1 MVKRITVLLIVVM
14 MIVPVL
20 SGCKKEKENQ
30 ITIVLDWTPNT
41 NHTGLFV
48 AQEKG
53 YFKELGL
60 NVKITEPPEGSTTQ
74 LIAVGKGQFGIS
86 FQDTLSKAYAQD
98 EPLPVT
104 VVAAVLQHNTSGVV
118 SYKAEGIEKPKDLE
132 NKTYATWED
141 PIELAI
147 LKQIVEED
155 GGDFS
160 KIELIPNTV
169 TNIVA
174 ALETSIDS
182 VWIYK
187 AWDGIALDVAGKEYN
202 FINFADYGEE
212 LDYYTPVIIANNDY
226 LAKNGDE
233 AKKVMSAIK
242 KGYEYAIENP
252 EEAADILLKA
262 CPENDKELV
271 KQSQA
276 WISTQYKADAA
287 EWGVI
292 DKERWDGFFTW
303 LYDNKLIEKEIP
315 SGFGFTNQFLEEK
328 HE

>member
-1 MVKRITVLLIVVM
+1 MTKRLVALLLVCL
-14 MIVPVL
+14 MIVPVI
-20 SGCKKEKENQ
+20 SGCKKEDKKE

-86 FQDTLSKAYAQD
+86 FQDTLAKAYAQD

-104 VVAAVLQHNTSGVV
+104 AVAAVLQHNTSGVV
-118 SYKAEGIEKPKDLE
+118 SLKDKGINSPKDLE
-132 NKTYATWED
+132 GKKYATWED

-147 LKQIVEED
+147 LEKIVAND

-174 ALETSIDS
+174 ALETSVDS

-187 AWDGIALDVAGKEYN
+187 AWDGIALEVAKKEYN
-202 FINFADYGEE
+202 FINFADFGKEY
-212 LDYYTPVIIANNDY
+212 DYYTPVIIANNDY
-226 LAKNGDE
+226 LKNNGEE
-233 AKKVMSAIK
+233 AKKVLSAIK
-242 KGYEYAIENP
+242 KGYEYAIANP
-252 EEAADILLKA
+252 EEAADILIKCA
-262 CPENDKELV
+262 PENDPELV
-271 KQSQA
+271 KASQK
-276 WISTQYKADAA
+276 WITGQYQAEAK

-292 DKERWDGFFTW
+292 DKERWDGFYSW
-303 LYDNKLIEKEIP
+303 LYKEKLIEKEIP
-315 SGFGFTNQFLEEK
+315 AGFGFTNDYLPE
-328 HE
+328 